1 MNSREGLDLAAFR
14 RRLEEKLPALRNA
27 SLLTTEDRKPVML
40 DQSSVGRL
48 SRIDQ
53 MQMREMA
60 RAAERRREVDLQ
72 RIEAALRR
80 IDKGDY
86 GLCTVCDEPI
96 ARKRL
101 EADPAAPTCVRCAG
115 GRA

>member
-1 MNSREGLDLAAFR
+1 MSSRDKLDLAAFR

-27 SLLTTEDRKPVML
+27 SLLTTEDRKTVML

-53 MQMREMA
+53 MQMQEMA

-96 ARKRL
+96 AQKRL

>member
-1 MNSREGLDLAAFR
+1 MNSREGLDPAAFR
-14 RRLEEKLPALRNA
+14 RRLEEKLQALREA
-27 SLLTTEDRKPVML
+27 SSLTTEDRKPVML

-53 MQMREMA
+53 MQMQEMA
-60 RAAERRREVDLQ
+60 RAAERRRELDLQ

-86 GLCTVCDEPI
+86 GLCIVCDEPI

-101 EADPAAPTCVRCAG
+101 EADPAAPTCVRCAAG
-115 GRA
+115 KA